1 MPPSWIKRKRNV
13 KSPLALLLVIV
24 SLSGCGIIYK
34 PDVQQGNLLE
44 QKNVTELKPGMT
56 KRQVLALLGSPSVQ
70 NPFTRDRWDYVAS
83 YQHRGGAVDVRRF
96 TVFFKNDALVRTEGN
111 FFAENSKDLLKQSD
125 AYKGEYIPTI
135 PKKNG
140 QGDGGG

>member
-1 MPPSWIKRKRNV
+1 MPKFNR
-13 KSPLALLLVIV
+13 PLALLLALA
-24 SLSGCGIIYK
+24 SLGGCGIIYK

-44 QKNVTELKPGMT
+44 KKNVEELKPGMT
-56 KRQVLALLGSPSVQ
+56 KRQVIALMGSPSVQ
-70 NPFTRDRWDYVAS
+70 NPFAQNRWDYVAS
-83 YQHRGGAVDVRRF
+83 YQHRGGPVDVRRL
-96 TVFFKNDALVRTEGN
+96 TLFFKNDALVRTEGN

-140 QGDGGG
+140 QGGDGGGG

>member
-1 MPPSWIKRKRNV
+1 MPKFDR
-13 KSPLALLLVIV
+13 PLALLLALA
-24 SLSGCGIIYK
+24 SLGGCGIIYK

-44 QKNVTELKPGMT
+44 KQNVAELKPGMT

-70 NPFTRDRWDYVAS
+70 NPFTPDRWDYVAS
-83 YQHRGGAVDVRRF
+83 YQHRGGPVDVRRL
-96 TVFFKNDALVRTEGN
+96 TLYFKNDALVRTEGN
-111 FFAENSKDLLKQSD
+111 FFAENSKDLLKQSN

-140 QGDGGG
+140 QGGDGGGG

>member
-1 MPPSWIKRKRNV
+1 MSKFNR
-13 KSPLALLLVIV
+13 PLALLLAIG

-44 QKNVTELKPGMT
+44 KKNVEELKPGMT

-70 NPFTRDRWDYVAS
+70 SPFTQDRWDYVAS
-83 YQHRGGAVDVRRF
+83 YQHRGGPVDVRRF
-96 TVFFKNDALVRTEGN
+96 TLFFKNDALVRTEGN

-140 QGDGGG
+140 QGGGGGG

>member
-1 MPPSWIKRKRNV
+1 MPKFNHS
-13 KSPLALLLVIV
+13 LALLLALA
-24 SLSGCGIIYK
+24 SLGGCGILYK

-44 QKNVTELKPGMT
+44 KKNVEELKPGMT

-70 NPFTRDRWDYVAS
+70 SPFAQDRWDYVAS
-83 YQHRGGAVDVRRF
+83 YQHRGGPVDVRRL
-96 TVFFKNDALVRTEGN
+96 TLYFKSDALVRTDGN
-111 FFAENSKDLLKQSD
+111 FFAENSKDLLKQSN

-140 QGDGGG
+140 QGGGGGG